1 MDRPM
6 TRVALPLAVALI
18 AVLLPPV
25 SGAWAATMPRTQ
37 LHFTSPSGNI
47 NCYVFSTQGGVADCV
62 VRSATWPR
70 SPSKPTSCT
79 LDWAPT
85 EVQLVRSHVTLGA
98 CRGDVGPRCYTGG
111 DRCTV
116 LAYGHS
122 LTIGSVR
129 CASST
134 SGITCR
140 RIGGSRPGF
149 LLARERVVVYR

>member
-1 MDRPM
+1 MLRPT
-6 TRVALPLAVALI
+6 TRLALPLAVVLAATLI
-18 AVLLPPV
+18 ASV
-25 SGAWAATMPRTQ
+25 SGASAAAPARTQ
-37 LHFTSPSGNI
+37 LHFKSPSGNI
-47 NCYVFSTQGGVADCV
+47 NCFVFSTQGGVADCV

-70 SPSKPTSCT
+70 IPRKPASCT

-85 EVQLVRSHVTLGA
+85 EVQLVGSHVTLGA

-122 LTIGSVR
+122 VTIGSVR

-140 RIGGSRPGF
+140 RTGGSRPGF
-149 LLARERVVVYR
+149 LLARERVLVYR